1 MPCRVRKVARIRV
14 RALAG
19 ALNRLGYEDM
29 LGCPV
34 GLENR
39 FGFDPARLELLQ
51 GKKEK
56 NQK

>member
-1 MPCRVRKVARIRV
+1 MARIRV